1 MGFGTRAR
9 EVKKIR
15 IDIETCWS
23 SVGAVEYFKVEDDG
37 AEEEIVEEA
46 KEIFYN
52 YCNYGYEEVQ

>member
-1 MGFGTRAR
+1 M
-9 EVKKIR
+9 KKIR